1 MIGLM
6 PVDVPSLNI
15 LRLEK
20 FSDGALGKPI
30 PLRAPVVVGIVARW
44 LNVNGPELLSF
55 RKWSSSSVDIGCV
68 GYANGS
74 SDGNMIGIRSGRLL
88 SNPGTC

>member
-1 MIGLM
+1 MTGLM
-6 PVDVPSLNI
+6 RVDVPSLKRE
-15 LRLEK
+15 RLEK
-20 FSDGALGKPI
+20 LSEGGLAKPMALGV
-30 PLRAPVVVGIVARW
+30 PVVVGMVALRS
-44 LNVNGPELLSF
+44 NVNGPEVPSF
-55 RKWSSSSVDIGCV
+55 RKWSSSKVDIGCV